1 MDRKHLSLRDIWNDA
16 VSPANTCNAVDLPDP
31 RPRSAMSRR
40 DEAREARF
48 RRLYLAMYWDLLAY
62 AMRRVPESM
71 SHDVV
76 AETFLV
82 LWRRLDDVPDD
93 DEARLWAYGV
103 ARKIVMNHHR
113 SSRRLERLKA
123 RLHSLPPRQPD
134 AADAPERAEAARVLD
149 ALRKLTDDE
158 REVLLLSV
166 WEDLSNAEIAAMVD
180 CSVNAVAI
188 RIHRARRHLERL
200 CGKDS
205 ARPGHKEPGYPH
217 AEQDKRRSRDSGL
230 RPIRGASP
238 GEPGAAGRAPDSREL
253 GEGRRA
259 ARGDP

>member
-1 MDRKHLSLRDIWNDA
+1 
-16 VSPANTCNAVDLPDP
+16 
-31 RPRSAMSRR
+31 MSRR
-40 DEAREARF
+40 EEAREARF
-48 RRLYLAMYWDLLAY
+48 RRLYLSMYWDLLAY
-62 AMRRVPESM
+62 AMRRVPEST

-123 RLHSLPPRQPD
+123 RLHSLPARHAE

-166 WEDLSNAEIAAMVD
+166 WEGLSNTEIAAVVD

-205 ARPGHKEPGYPH
+205 ARPGHKGPGYPPH
-217 AEQDKRRSRDSGL
+217 AEVEKRRSRDSGL
-230 RPIRGASP
+230 RSIRGAPP
-238 GEPGAAGRAPDSREL
+238 GEPGATGRAPDPRAL